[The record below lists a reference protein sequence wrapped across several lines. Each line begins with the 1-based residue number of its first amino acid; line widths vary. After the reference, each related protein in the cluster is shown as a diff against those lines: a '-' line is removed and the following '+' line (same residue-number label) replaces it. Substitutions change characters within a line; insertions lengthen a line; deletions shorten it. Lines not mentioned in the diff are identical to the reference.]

1 MPVEQAEGQRKVR
14 PAKARLRFAY
24 DKTGGKGGAV
34 GPERYEAVS
43 FGPTFEV
50 RPHNTQQ
57 LGAIVCLFLVCVHN
71 ISRVHDCDN
80 QASHRLRVCRCRVC
94 TTQELKSRRAAVC
107 SLRS

>member
-34 GPERYEAVS
+34 GPGRYEAVS

-50 RPHNTQQ
+50 RPHDTQQ
-57 LGAIVCLFLVCVHN
+57 LGKPSSAFFSSAFTTYQEFMTATIE
-71 ISRVHDCDN
+71 
-80 QASHRLRVCRCRVC
+80 QA
-94 TTQELKSRRAAVC
+94 TG
-107 SLRS
+107 